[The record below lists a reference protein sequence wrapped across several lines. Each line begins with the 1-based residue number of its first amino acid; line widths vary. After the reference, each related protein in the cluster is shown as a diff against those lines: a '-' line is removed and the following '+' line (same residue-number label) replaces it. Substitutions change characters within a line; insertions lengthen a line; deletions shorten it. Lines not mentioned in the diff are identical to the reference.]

1 MKTIYPYVNKLN
13 QLINNLRKF
22 YEWEDYF
29 NYAIE
34 LRKINNL
41 LYLMLDDEY
50 LPDEQML
57 QYLLEDIQNDMCTF
71 SVKSFETL

>member
-41 LYLMLDDEY
+41 LYLMLDNKY
-50 LPDEQML
+50 LSDEQML

-71 SVKSFETL
+71 SVKSFENL